1 MLPID
6 SFLQYPTD
14 ENVCAFSTKRRGMGA
29 SKGKYSCLNVNPF
42 CGDDPVA
49 VAENMNL
56 LANVLELPVSH
67 IVLPHQVH
75 TDKIAMIGNDF
86 FDRNEDERKNFLDGV
101 DVVATGLR
109 NVCVGVSTAD
119 CVPLLLYDKGLSFV
133 AAVHAGW
140 RGTVVR
146 IAQTAAV
153 KVCEVFNC
161 RPENMKAVI
170 GPSISMDAF
179 EVGDEVYEAFS
190 VKGFRMDRISQ
201 RVGGRWHIDLWEANR
216 RQLIEAGVND
226 ENIHVAGICTFGNNN
241 DFFSAR
247 RQTINSGRIFSGIF
261 IRG

>member
-86 FDRNEDERKNFLDGV
+86 FFFFLDERKNFLDGV

-161 RPENMKAVI
+161 SPENMKAVI

-190 VKGFRMDRISQ
+190 ANGFRMNCMSQ
-201 RVGGRWHIDLWEANR
+201 RVGSRWHIDLWEANR

-226 ENIHVAGICTFGNNN
+226 ENIHVAGICTFGNNK